1 MPSRPSPHQP
11 RKTPQQQR
19 SWQTRQRILDAAA
32 RVFADYGHAAGTTDR
47 IAEAARLSVGSV
59 YQYFPNKDSILLTL
73 ALAHVDESAATVR
86 AALAAT
92 ATPPTLMHWLPATVA
107 AYADLHTRDPRL
119 HKVLFEESPRPPELL
134 ARFHQAERDAADT
147 VEQLLRQDPVL
158 DLPEPARNA
167 RIVVAVIESLVH
179 RYVSQQGDIDTQQL
193 TDEIVDLLVAYLHA
207 AQHPRRRQPS
217 TVDRPTGTP
226 TDGLT

>member
-1 MPSRPSPHQP
+1 MPPRSSPHQP

-73 ALAHVDESAATVR
+73 ALAHIDESAATVR
-86 AALAAT
+86 AALADIPTPAT
-92 ATPPTLMHWLPATVA
+92 LTQWLPATVA

-119 HKVLFEESPRPPELL
+119 HRVLFEESPRPPELL
-134 ARFHQAERDAADT
+134 ARFRQAERDAADA

-158 DLPEPARNA
+158 DLAEPARNA

-179 RYVSQQGDIDTQQL
+179 RHVSQQPDDIDTP
-193 TDEIVDLLVAYLHA
+193 TTEIVDLLVAYLNA
-207 AQHPRRRQPS
+207 ARR
-217 TVDRPTGTP
+217 
-226 TDGLT
+226 